1 MEVFY
6 SSQKRTLMMVKKSW
20 LDGVLNKLLP
30 QSGICEQLFLGLFVL
45 ADLILDMF
53 LYVWGK
59 LDMFLSLFWKV
70 AKWALKT
77 WHLAW

>member
-59 LDMFLSLFWKV
+59 LDKFLEIILESSKV
-70 AKWALKT
+70 ALKT